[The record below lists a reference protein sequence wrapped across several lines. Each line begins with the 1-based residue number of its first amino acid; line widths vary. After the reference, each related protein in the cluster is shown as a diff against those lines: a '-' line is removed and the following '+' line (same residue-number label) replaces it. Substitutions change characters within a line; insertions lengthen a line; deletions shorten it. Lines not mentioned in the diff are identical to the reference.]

1 MSKFKITLIR
11 ILVGLV
17 AFIIVFILNLL
28 GLLNE
33 YVVLAIS
40 ILIYLIVGYDIVYKC
55 ITKTFRGNFLD
66 ENFLMTVATVGAFAI
81 GEYLEAVAVMLFY
94 QIGELFQNYAVN
106 KSRKSIANL
115 MDIRPDKATKLVDD
129 KEVEVAPEDVAIDD
143 LLIVKVGEKIPL
155 DGVVI
160 RGNTSLDT
168 KALTGESIPVDV
180 SAGDSI
186 LSGSINIGSSFIMK
200 VTKEYYDS
208 TVSKI
213 LDLVENVGGK
223 KAKAEAFITKFARY
237 YTPIVVGLALLLSII
252 PPIFD
257 NQWSQWI
264 FRALTFLVVS
274 CPCALVISVP
284 LSFFCGIGAAS
295 KNGIL
300 IKGGSYLEMLN
311 KANIFIFDKTGTLT
325 KGDFEVTE
333 VLSDKYSDDE
343 VLKIA
348 AIAEKNSNHPIAK
361 SILKKVNAN
370 INSTYEAMEL
380 PGYGLVVQEE
390 NILVGNQKLME
401 KYNIKFKP
409 NHGVGTVVYV
419 AKNNEFM
426 GSILISDQIKETT
439 YKAIS
444 DLNSLGCNTIMLT
457 GDNDLVAKNVKDK
470 LNIKECYSQLLPQNK
485 VEKLENIIKN
495 KNKNDVVAFVGDG
508 INDAPSL
515 MRADIGISMGAIGSD
530 SAIEASDVVLMYDDL
545 NGLLVSKK
553 IAKKTIAIV
562 LENIVFAIFVKVL
575 VLLLSAIGLANMWLA
590 IVADVGVCVIAV
602 LNAMRCIIYKDK
614 SLKNKKID

>member
-160 RGNTSLDT
+160 KGNTSLDT

-237 YTPIVVGLALLLSII
+237 YTPIVVGLALLLGII

-333 VLSDKYSDDE
+333 VLSDKYSEDE

-401 KYNIKFKP
+401 KYNINFKP
-409 NHGVGTVVYV
+409 NSGVGTVVYV

-457 GDNDLVAKNVKDK
+457 GDNDLVAKNVRDK

-614 SLKNKKID
+614 SLKNKK

>member
-1 MSKFKITLIR
+1 
-11 ILVGLV
+11 
-17 AFIIVFILNLL
+17 
-28 GLLNE
+28 
-33 YVVLAIS
+33 
-40 ILIYLIVGYDIVYKC
+40 
-55 ITKTFRGNFLD
+55 
-66 ENFLMTVATVGAFAI
+66 
-81 GEYLEAVAVMLFY
+81 
-94 QIGELFQNYAVN
+94 
-106 KSRKSIANL
+106 
-115 MDIRPDKATKLVDD
+115 
-129 KEVEVAPEDVAIDD
+129 
-143 LLIVKVGEKIPL
+143 
-155 DGVVI
+155 
-160 RGNTSLDT
+160 
-168 KALTGESIPVDV
+168 
-180 SAGDSI
+180 
-186 LSGSINIGSSFIMK
+186 
-200 VTKEYYDS
+200 
-208 TVSKI
+208 
-213 LDLVENVGGK
+213 
-223 KAKAEAFITKFARY
+223 
-237 YTPIVVGLALLLSII
+237 
-252 PPIFD
+252 
-257 NQWSQWI
+257 
-264 FRALTFLVVS
+264 
-274 CPCALVISVP
+274 
-284 LSFFCGIGAAS
+284 
-295 KNGIL
+295 
-300 IKGGSYLEMLN
+300 
-311 KANIFIFDKTGTLT
+311 
-325 KGDFEVTE
+325 
-333 VLSDKYSDDE
+333 
-343 VLKIA
+343 
-348 AIAEKNSNHPIAK
+348 HPIAK

-614 SLKNKKID
+614 SLKNKK

>member
-160 RGNTSLDT
+160 KGNTSLDT

-237 YTPIVVGLALLLSII
+237 YTPIVVGLALLLGII

-333 VLSDKYSDDE
+333 VLSDKYSEDE

-614 SLKNKKID
+614 SLKNKK

>member
-129 KEVEVAPEDVAIDD
+129 KEIEVAPEDVAIDD
-143 LLIVKVGEKIPL
+143 LLLVKVGEKIPL

-160 RGNTSLDT
+160 KGNTSLDT

-237 YTPIVVGLALLLSII
+237 YTPIVVGLALLLGII

-401 KYNIKFKP
+401 KYNINFKP
-409 NHGVGTVVYV
+409 NNGVGTVVYV

-457 GDNDLVAKNVKDK
+457 GDNDLVAKNVRDK

-614 SLKNKKID
+614 SLKNKK

>member
-11 ILVGLV
+11 FLVGLV

-55 ITKTFRGNFLD
+55 ITKIFRGNFWD

-160 RGNTSLDT
+160 KGNTSLDT

-237 YTPIVVGLALLLSII
+237 YTPIVVGLALLLGII

-401 KYNIKFKP
+401 KYNINFKP
-409 NHGVGTVVYV
+409 NNGVGTVVYV

-444 DLNSLGCNTIMLT
+444 DLNSFGCNTIMFT

-614 SLKNKKID
+614 SLKNKK

>member
-143 LLIVKVGEKIPL
+143 LLIVKVGEKIPI

-237 YTPIVVGLALLLSII
+237 YTPIVVGLALLLGII

-614 SLKNKKID
+614 SLKNKK

>member
-33 YVVLAIS
+33 YVVLTIS

-81 GEYLEAVAVMLFY
+81 GEYLESVAVMLFY

-237 YTPIVVGLALLLSII
+237 YTPIVVGLALLLGII

-300 IKGGSYLEMLN
+300 IKGGSYLEMLK

-614 SLKNKKID
+614 SLKNKK

>member
-237 YTPIVVGLALLLSII
+237 YTPIVVGLALLLGII

-300 IKGGSYLEMLN
+300 IKGGSYLEMLK

-614 SLKNKKID
+614 SLKNKK

>member
-55 ITKTFRGNFLD
+55 ITKIFRGNFLD

-237 YTPIVVGLALLLSII
+237 YTPIVVGLALLLGII

-614 SLKNKKID
+614 SLKNKK